1 MPTPPKLAVATWVLM
16 GLLLA
21 GCDSATAFGP
31 SNRGECDYD
40 YGRLMEASWSFYSQA
55 WLPAGKDGDLD
66 AFQCVVLHRV
76 ELQQVTPGG
85 EFTHDIA
92 PVFGSVFRQDRNR
105 SRDIHE
111 YALKLPN
118 DMYLGER
125 NVSARVADSALSGA
139 NKPQLIIEDWDAGE
153 TVVEAS
159 IWEWQEKTLSEDS
172 AYKSRGWFLGDAGVT
187 VVTDT
192 VTVLNRW
199 RKSPRS
205 EIAQRMVYVPRDK
218 KSYYLKEGT
227 SRIVDP
233 VTVDLV
239 PLVMPDDAHLP
250 MAEYPEKLVLALY
263 QRLPLTDTAR
273 LAVLMSS
280 DLQTAFEAHY
290 TKTFGCLADPRLT
303 RVYVQDLNIDGS
315 QGIPAHIENKDK
327 TVTDR
332 ITVTSL
338 CILNVGGK
346 ETKQKNY
353 VTWSVRWDWKVDSR
367 TGTWKIVGAIDK

>member
-1 MPTPPKLAVATWVLM
+1 MPAPPKLAVATLILM
-16 GLLLA
+16 ALLLA
-21 GCDSATAFGP
+21 GCDSTTAFGQSDP
-31 SNRGECDYD
+31 SDCDYD
-40 YGRLMEASWSFYSQA
+40 YGRLMEASWSVYSQT
-55 WLPAGKDGDLD
+55 WLPAGKDGELD

-76 ELQQVTPGG
+76 EFPQVTPGG

-125 NVSARVADSALSGA
+125 DVSARVADGALSGA
-139 NKPQLIIEDWDAGE
+139 NKPQLIIEDRDAGG

-159 IWEWQEKTLSEDS
+159 IWEWQEKTRSEDS
-172 AYKSRGWFLGDAGVT
+172 AYKSRGWFFGDAGVT
-187 VVTDT
+187 VDNDQ

-205 EIAQRMVYVPRDK
+205 EIAQRMVYVPHDK

-227 SRIVDP
+227 SRIVDSA
-233 VTVDLV
+233 TVDLV
-239 PLVMPDDAHLP
+239 PLVMPDDANLP

-280 DLQTAFEAHY
+280 DLQTAFEAHN
-290 TKTFGCLADPRLT
+290 TKAFGCLADPRLT

-327 TVTDR
+327 TVTDK
-332 ITVTSL
+332 ITVKSL
-338 CILNVGGK
+338 CILNDGGK
-346 ETKQKNY
+346 EIKQAIF

-367 TGTWKIVGAIDK
+367 TGTWQIVGAIDK